1 MFTTLENIRSEP
13 PIAMQHGDRVIV
25 AAHTWTKEHGLGVQG
40 RIYEFID
47 EPGVEFAA
55 IECRIQLIAQSEE
68 LFADEGQAIA
78 WAITNQ

>member
-1 MFTTLENIRSEP
+1 MFTTLEKIQMEH
-13 PIAMQHGDRVIV
+13 PIAMRHGDRVIV
-25 AAHTWTKEHGLGVQG
+25 AAHTWKKEHGLGVQG

-55 IECRIQLIAQSEE
+55 LECRIQLVAESEE
-68 LFADEGQAIA
+68 LFADEGTAIA